1 MSPDGSSSK
10 PRGDPAGSNVLLS
23 AAQVAAF
30 VLLAALLGVG
40 GWVGYRAGWRSHI
53 HATVEQPVAEYRE
66 VQSGPGGDTGSLLT
80 IDRAG
85 QATVQTLPLG
95 PGSKTLHA
103 ELTCAELYDLPHAL
117 HEEFPNFLPR
127 FGREGP
133 PYQGEIS
140 ITGRWETRERR
151 VVWHNPPSPPRPPEG
166 RWAHVAVYFEDIR
179 RRATE
184 AAAPPISN
192 GPSED
197 AIVLAFGHNS
207 TGVVGTYVSALS
219 IHQSGY
225 VTFGDGLSYPWTI
238 GHTQLAPE
246 ELARLLRTVEEAKFV
261 EFQHCYGRHAPFNP
275 QDSWMM
281 YNWGGKTRGVVWM
294 SDPAEPRPPE
304 GWSRITALLEPIRA
318 RIEQQKQEPN
328 APPHPRP
335 R

>member
-10 PRGDPAGSNVLLS
+10 PQGDPVGSNVLLI
-23 AAQVAAF
+23 AAQGAAF

-140 ITGRWETRERR
+140 ITGR
-151 VVWHNPPSPPRPPEG
+151 
-166 RWAHVAVYFEDIR
+166 
-179 RRATE
+179 
-184 AAAPPISN
+184 
-192 GPSED
+192 
-197 AIVLAFGHNS
+197 
-207 TGVVGTYVSALS
+207 
-219 IHQSGY
+219 
-225 VTFGDGLSYPWTI
+225 
-238 GHTQLAPE
+238 
-246 ELARLLRTVEEAKFV
+246 
-261 EFQHCYGRHAPFNP
+261 
-275 QDSWMM
+275 
-281 YNWGGKTRGVVWM
+281 
-294 SDPAEPRPPE
+294 
-304 GWSRITALLEPIRA
+304 
-318 RIEQQKQEPN
+318 
-328 APPHPRP
+328 
-335 R
+335 